1 MLSRLEQKLN
11 AVTPI
16 IVILSD
22 KVTLVSLV
30 QALNAPRLISVH
42 SLGMTN
48 SVTSPVRTLSYVSA
62 FCLLFLISI
71 SFSAIWLFFSAISD
85 S

>member
-1 MLSRLEQKLN
+1 MSLISVTLSGIFILSRLEQKLN

-16 IVILSD
+16 VAILSD

-42 SLGMTN
+42 
-48 SVTSPVRTLSYVSA
+48 LSG
-62 FCLLFLISI
+62 IQTP
-71 SFSAIWLFFSAISD
+71 
-85 S
+85 